1 MDQTPAVE
9 AKFKA
14 LSPRLD
20 EATLRLWAA
29 AEARSLGRGG
39 VSMVAKVAGLSR
51 TTVYAGLAEIEDAGK
66 AKGKRGKAAAQAL
79 VTATERKRIRAP
91 GGGRKRLVD
100 IDASL
105 LADLDALVEPT
116 SRGDP
121 MSPLRWTC
129 KSTTRLAAELAASG
143 HRVSQRTVCDLLA
156 QMNYSLQSVRKT
168 REGGQHPDRD
178 AQFQYI
184 ATMVTKFQRQRQPV
198 ISVDTKKKEL
208 IGDFK
213 NAGREWQPQGR
224 PEQVRVHDFIDDEL
238 GKVAPYGV
246 YDVTANVG
254 WVSVGIDHD
263 TAEFAVH
270 SIRHWWLQMGRPT
283 YKQAKRLLITAD
295 CGGSNGYRVR
305 LWRLQLQRLADELCL
320 EVQVC
325 HFPPGTS
332 KWNKIEHRMF
342 CHITNNW
349 RGRPLLSRQVVVNL
363 IGSVT
368 TDQGLRVKAALDEN
382 TYEPGVKVSDADLA
396 AINLKRDKFHGE
408 WNYRVTPRS
417 TDKRA

>member
-1 MDQTPAVE
+1 MDEAALIE
-9 AKFKA
+9 AKYRA
-14 LSPRLD
+14 LAGRLD

-39 VSMVAKVAGLSR
+39 VSTVAKAVDMSR
-51 TTVYAGLAEIEDAGK
+51 TTVYAGLAEIEA
-66 AKGKRGKAAAQAL
+66 AEMSARKR
-79 VTATERKRIRAP
+79 RKVAEPAVASSRIRAP
-91 GGGRKRLVD
+91 GGGRKKL
-100 IDASL
+100 IDLDESL

-121 MSPLRWTC
+121 MSALRWTC
-129 KSTTRLAAELAASG
+129 KSTTRLAQELSRQG
-143 HRVSQRTVCDLLA
+143 HQVSQRTVCDLLA
-156 QMNYSLQSVRKT
+156 RLNYSLQSLRKT
-168 REGGQHPDRD
+168 REGANHPDRD
-178 AQFQYI
+178 AQFHYI
-184 ATMVTKFQRQRQPV
+184 AKMVRNFQRQRQPV
-198 ISVDTKKKEL
+198 VSVDTKKKEF

-213 NAGREWQPQGR
+213 NAGKEWQPKGE
-224 PEQVRVHDFIDDEL
+224 PEHVRVHDFIDTEL

-246 YDVTANVG
+246 YDLTANQG

-270 SIRHWWLQMGRPT
+270 SIKRWWLEMGRPL

-295 CGGSNGYRVR
+295 CGGSNGNRVR
-305 LWRLQLQRLADELCL
+305 LWRLQLQSLANEIGLA
-320 EVQVC
+320 VQVC

-349 RGRPLLSRQVVVNL
+349 RGRPLQTRQVVVNL

-368 TDQGLRVKAALDEN
+368 TAEGLRVKAELDEN
-382 TYEPGVKVSDADLA
+382 AYEAGIKVTDAELA
-396 AINLKRDKFHGE
+396 AMAIERDEFHGE
-408 WNYRVTPRS
+408 WNYRIRPQCTR
-417 TDKRA
+417 

>member
-1 MDQTPAVE
+1 MDQALVE
-9 AKFKA
+9 AKFRVLA
-14 LSPRLD
+14 SRLD

-39 VSMVAKVAGLSR
+39 VSAVSKAVGLSR
-51 TTVYAGLAEIEDAGK
+51 TTVYAGLAEIDAASKPGRRRP
-66 AKGKRGKAAAQAL
+66 ASADEVESRTRVRAA
-79 VTATERKRIRAP
+79 

-100 IDASL
+100 LDSSL

-129 KSTTRLAAELAASG
+129 KSTTRLAEELARLG

-156 QMNYSLQSVRKT
+156 QLHYSLQSVRKT
-168 REGGQHPDRD
+168 REGAQHPDRD

-184 ATMVTKFQRQRQPV
+184 AQMVARYQRQRQPV

-213 NAGREWQPQGR
+213 NAGREWQPAGQ
-224 PEQVRVHDFIDDEL
+224 PEKVRVHDFIDDEL

-246 YDVTANVG
+246 YDLTANVG

-263 TAEFAVH
+263 TAEFAVQ
-270 SIRHWWLQMGRPT
+270 SIRRWWIEMGQPLYR
-283 YKQAKRLLITAD
+283 KAKRLLITAD

-305 LWRLQLQRLADELCL
+305 LWRVQLQQLADELGL
-320 EVQVC
+320 PVQVC
-325 HFPPGTS
+325 HLPPGTS

-349 RGRPLLSRQVVVNL
+349 RGRPLLTRQVVVNL

-368 TDQGLRVKAALDEN
+368 TAQGLRVKAELDEN
-382 TYEPGVKVSDADLA
+382 TYDAGIKVSDADLA
-396 AINLKRDKFHGE
+396 AVAIKRDEFHGE
-408 WNYRVTPRS
+408 WNYRIRPRS
-417 TDKRA
+417 GHRDS

>member
-1 MDQTPAVE
+1 MNQTPIIE
-9 AKFKA
+9 AKFTA
-14 LSPRLD
+14 LSHRLD

-39 VSMVAKVAGLSR
+39 VSVVAKVAGLSR
-51 TTVYAGLAEIEDAGK
+51 TTVYAGLAEIESA
-66 AKGKRGKAAAQAL
+66 AKGKMSAQPLAASAI
-79 VTATERKRIRAP
+79 RKRVRAP

-105 LADLDALVEPT
+105 LADLDALVEPS

-129 KSTTRLAAELAASG
+129 KSTSRLAGELARHG
-143 HRVSQRTVCDLLA
+143 HQVSQRAVCDLLA
-156 QMNYSLQSVRKT
+156 QLNYSLQSVRKT

-184 ATMVTKFQRQRQPV
+184 AAMVTKFQRQRQPV
-198 ISVDTKKKEL
+198 ISVDTKKKEF
-208 IGDFK
+208 IGDFE
-213 NAGREWQPQGR
+213 NAGREWRPQGR
-224 PEQVRVHDFIDDEL
+224 PEQVRMHDFIDDEL

-263 TAEFAVH
+263 TAEFAVQ
-270 SIRHWWLQMGRPT
+270 SIRRWWFEMGQPM

-305 LWRLQLQRLADELCL
+305 LWRLQLQRLADELGL
-320 EVQVC
+320 EIQVC

-368 TDQGLRVKAALDEN
+368 TDQGLREKAALDEN
-382 TYEPGVKVSDADLA
+382 AYEIGVKVSDADLA
-396 AINLKRDKFHGE
+396 SIDLRRDDFHGE
-408 WNYRVTPRS
+408 
-417 TDKRA
+417 

>member
-1 MDQTPAVE
+1 MDQTPAIE

-39 VSMVAKVAGLSR
+39 VSVVAKVAGLSR
-51 TTVYAGLAEIEDAGK
+51 TTVYAGLAEIEAAGK
-66 AKGKRGKAAAQAL
+66 AKGKRSRAAAQPVA
-79 VTATERKRIRAP
+79 AAAPKRVRAP

-129 KSTTRLAAELAASG
+129 KSTTRLAAELGRSG

-156 QMNYSLQSVRKT
+156 QLNYSLQSVRKT

-208 IGDFK
+208 VGDFR
-213 NAGREWQPQGR
+213 NAGREWHPQGQ

-246 YDVTANVG
+246 YDVMANIG

-270 SIRHWWLQMGRPT
+270 SIRRWWLEMGQPMYAR
-283 YKQAKRLLITAD
+283 AKRLLITAD

-305 LWRLQLQRLADELCL
+305 LWRLQLQRLADELGL
-320 EVQVC
+320 QVQVC

-363 IGSVT
+363 IGGVT
-368 TDQGLRVKAALDEN
+368 TDQGLRVRAALDEN
-382 TYEPGVKVSDADLA
+382 AYEPGIKVSDADLA
-396 AINLKRDKFHGE
+396 AINLERDEFHGE
-408 WNYRVTPRS
+408 WNYRVTPRVPG
-417 TDKRA
+417 KRG